1 MKRFVLL
8 ACYLCYNN
16 MNMHVWNVVQR
27 CSIYEGSENVQSLS
41 SAVTQILKVSKQLIA
56 NGEWHCE
63 MASTV

>member
-1 MKRFVLL
+1 
-8 ACYLCYNN
+8 
-16 MNMHVWNVVQR
+16 MNMHVWNVVKR

-41 SAVTQILKVSKQLIA
+41 SAVTQILKVSEQLIA